1 MFHTHKAEPFKK
13 KRPPRELRGGAG
25 MQRQHAHPWCM
36 LEASRGSQGRRTAE
50 VERRQPRGSAEGPGG
65 REEPQGLLVDGCL
78 THRRFNSAQIP
89 QLG

>member
-1 MFHTHKAEPFKK
+1 MFHTHNTGPFKK
-13 KRPPRELRGGAG
+13 KAAQRAERGAG

-36 LEASRGSQGRRTAE
+36 LERRHL
-50 VERRQPRGSAEGPGG
+50 RGSAEGSGG